1 MAKKDTE
8 FQDSAQD
15 RDDLARVYHA
25 IMARNPEHD
34 FEPTLDRVTQVLDLL
49 GNPQHAFR
57 SVHITGTNGK
67 TSTARMVESLV
78 AEHGLRTGRFTSPHL
93 ASVTE
98 RITIDGEP
106 VSARRFVE
114 VYEDV
119 IPYIEMVDASSQAVG
134 GPALSFFEVLVVM
147 AYAAFADAPVDVAV
161 VEVGMGGVW
170 DATNVITPQVSI
182 ITPISLDH
190 TQWLGDT
197 YADIAAEKAGI
208 IKEGRPVI
216 VSAQPPSAHDVIVHR
231 AHEVGAQVIADGVD
245 MGVASRLPAVG
256 GNLCRCEHL
265 QRRTLTCFSRYLG
278 RTRRTTRLRHWLPR
292 RWLWLVGSASW

>member
-1 MAKKDTE
+1 
-8 FQDSAQD
+8 
-15 RDDLARVYHA
+15 
-25 IMARNPEHD
+25 
-34 FEPTLDRVTQVLDLL
+34 
-49 GNPQHAFR
+49 
-57 SVHITGTNGK
+57 
-67 TSTARMVESLV
+67 
-78 AEHGLRTGRFTSPHL
+78 
-93 ASVTE
+93 
-98 RITIDGEP
+98 
-106 VSARRFVE
+106 
-114 VYEDV
+114 
-119 IPYIEMVDASSQAVG
+119 
-134 GPALSFFEVLVVM
+134 M

-292 RWLWLVGSASW
+292 RWLWLVGERFMVTLWRRVSRR